1 MRDGRPSR
9 TSEWVAALRAIYTEA
24 PPALAVIDDPLA
36 AQLLPDGVGRVVR
49 WAGRAPFGPRL
60 LHRALGAL
68 SLGLS
73 FDVPLR
79 SAAID
84 EVVRRAVGHGI
95 RQLVLLGAGLDARA
109 WRMPELEAVTVFELD
124 HPSTGAFKRER
135 VGGLA
140 PLAER
145 VSFVAIDFERDP
157 IDRALVG
164 AGFDPA
170 EASAW
175 IWEGVAMYLSRPAV
189 EATLR
194 AIAALSAPASV
205 LAMTYIAPDYASPP
219 FKAIARRLSHV
230 VGEPVHAEIG
240 SDELEALLDR
250 LGMDVESDDTA
261 RDWARRYWPAA
272 EARRVRVWEH
282 LVVAIRRSRSR

>member
-1 MRDGRPSR
+1 M
-9 TSEWVAALRAIYTEA
+9 AALRALYTEA

-36 AQLLPDGVGRVVR
+36 AQLLPDDIGRLVR
-49 WAGRAPFGPRL
+49 LAARTPLGPRL

-140 PLAER
+140 PLAAR

-157 IDRALVG
+157 IDRVLVG

-170 EASAW
+170 QSSAW

-189 EATLR
+189 EATLV
-194 AIAALSAPASV
+194 AISRLSAPASV

-219 FKAIARRLSHV
+219 FKAIARRLSHL
-230 VGEPVHAEIG
+230 VGEPVDAELRP
-240 SDELEALLDR
+240 DELEELLDR

-261 RDWARRYWPAA
+261 RDWARRFWPMA

-282 LVVAIRRSRSR
+282 LLVAIRRAGSG